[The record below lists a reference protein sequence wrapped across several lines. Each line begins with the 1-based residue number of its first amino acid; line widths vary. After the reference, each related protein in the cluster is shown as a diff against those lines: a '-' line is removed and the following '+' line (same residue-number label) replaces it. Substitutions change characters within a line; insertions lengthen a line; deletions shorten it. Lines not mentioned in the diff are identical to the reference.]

1 MSEVK
6 DKQYTWWFVKRFKTG
21 HRYWFDYQSRRYSV
35 ADISGDFS
43 YSYGRPHQ
51 TDDGALWL
59 DPSRSISV
67 LFDTDAKSDR
77 FFNCEASI
85 PAVSER
91 SVVTLS
97 KSAAD
102 SHCSFLA
109 SGDEL
114 KWLVHEFN
122 WPIHD
127 GFSTLTLDKEVPRRR
142 RQPEPRNF
150 CRKHFIK
157 ES

>member
-6 DKQYTWWFVKRFKTG
+6 DKQYTWWLVKRFKSG
-21 HRYWFDYQSRRYSV
+21 HRYWFDLQSRRYSV

-51 TDDGALWL
+51 TVDGVLWL
-59 DPSRSISV
+59 DPSRSIQ
-67 LFDTDAKSDR
+67 LPNGEKADR
-77 FFNCEASI
+77 AFNWTASI
-85 PAVSER
+85 PARSEKDR
-91 SVVTLS
+91 VQPKV
-97 KSAAD
+97 
-102 SHCSFLA
+102 SFLA

-122 WPIHD
+122 WPIYD
-127 GFSTLTLDKEVPRRR
+127 GFSTWTLDKEVPRRR